1 MRLNHPILRLNHPT
15 PAVWAIVLLA
25 AGFASNL
32 FLTCG
37 SNLVAFAVVAAL
49 SLGLRRGVFVAL
61 GIWLESQL
69 LGFTVFG
76 YPHAS
81 MTVAWGVALGAGT
94 VLAAAVG
101 SACAARGRILAFAAA
116 FTSYELGLAAFA
128 LASGSGLSAFT
139 PAVIGQLLISNA
151 AVDLGAVV
159 LYRVVAIAQT
169 GITNTFA
176 RVRPS

>member
-1 MRLNHPILRLNHPT
+1 MRLNHPT

-32 FLTCG
+32 FLICG

-49 SLGLRRGVFVAL
+49 TLGLRRGLLVAL
-61 GIWLESQL
+61 GIWLESQA

-94 VLAAAVG
+94 VLAAAVAN
-101 SACAARGRILAFAAA
+101 ACAPRGRALAFAVAFAA
-116 FTSYELGLAAFA
+116 YELGLAAFA
-128 LASGSGLSAFT
+128 LATRSGLSDFT
-139 PAVIGQLLISNA
+139 PAIIAQLLISNA
-151 AVDLGAVV
+151 AVALGAVV
-159 LYRVVAIAQT
+159 LYRLVSIAPN
-169 GITNTFA
+169 GADRFA
-176 RVRPS
+176 HVRHS

>member
-1 MRLNHPILRLNHPT
+1 MRLNNPT

-37 SNLVAFAVVAAL
+37 SNLVAFAVVAAVT
-49 SLGLRRGVFVAL
+49 LGFRRGSLVAL
-61 GIWLESQL
+61 GIWLESQV

-81 MTVAWGVALGAGT
+81 MTVAWGVALGSGT

-101 SACAARGRILAFAAA
+101 SACATRGRVLAFAVAFAA
-116 FTSYELGLAAFA
+116 YELGLAAFA
-128 LASGSGLSAFT
+128 LASSSGLSAFT
-139 PAVIGQLLISNA
+139 PAIIGQLLISNVALA
-151 AVDLGAVV
+151 AGAVV
-159 LYRVVAIAQT
+159 LYRLVAIAES
-169 GITNTFA
+169 GISNRFA
-176 RVRPS
+176 RVRHG